1 MKARALLG
9 HVFRFAVNA
18 VLMLF
23 SLSCIFPVLWL
34 INSSFRENSDFMA
47 NNLSLAV
54 PPYLENY
61 RKLFSST
68 NFAHSFVFS
77 GLLGLGNVVL
87 VILFAFVVG
96 YFISRYDFRF
106 KRVIWMLFIAGMVIP
121 VLALLI
127 PVFIQFKYL
136 NMLNNPLALLMTYV
150 AFGMP
155 FSVILVESYVRTIPR
170 ALDEAAYMEG
180 AGTAQLLSRIMFP
193 LCRPVMSILVIT
205 SFISAWNEFPFSLVL
220 ISNPRMRTISLAI
233 RLFNE
238 EHTTDY
244 TLYMAALF
252 LTIIP
257 ILVIYVIFSQRI
269 MEGMTVGAVK
279 G

>member
-1 MKARALLG
+1 MNIRIALRS
-9 HVFRFAVNA
+9 VFHFAINA
-18 VLMLF
+18 VIMLF

-34 INSSFRENSDFMA
+34 INSSFRENSAFMA
-47 NNLSLAV
+47 NNLSLGV

-61 RKLFSST
+61 KKLFAST
-68 NFAHSFVFS
+68 NFARSFVFS
-77 GLLGLGNVVL
+77 GLLGIGNVFF
-87 VILFAFVVG
+87 VILFAFIVG

-106 KRVIWMLFIAGMVIP
+106 KKLIWMLFIAGMVIP

-136 NMLNNPLALLMTYV
+136 NMLNSPITLLMTYV

-155 FSVILVESYVRTIPR
+155 FAVILVESYVRTIPR

-180 AGTAQLLSRIMFP
+180 ASTSQMLFRIMFP

-257 ILVIYVIFSQRI
+257 ILIIYSIFSQRI